1 MGWGKVVHK
10 VRHAYTKVM
19 GRGPGSLFVGMGH
32 GGLGGYDKDSL
43 WHKAWHEVG
52 HGAGYL
58 TGANAMEDLAEAQAA
73 STAAQIA
80 NAERQ
85 ASINAG
91 NVQQTSEAGTESAI
105 SKILKKRSA
114 LQRSIKTAGQ
124 QRLGD

>member
-1 MGWGKVVHK
+1 MGIGRKIKKTWSK
-10 VRHAYTKVM
+10 TM
-19 GRGPGSLFVGMGH
+19 GRGPLSAIGMGK
-32 GGLGGYDKDSL
+32 GGVASVVPGKDSL
-43 WHKAWHEVG
+43 WNKAWHEVG
-52 HGAGYL
+52 HGVGYL

-73 STAAQIA
+73 ANAAQIA

-85 ASINAG
+85 ASIAAG
-91 NVQQTSEAGTESAI
+91 NVQQTSEAGTENAL